1 MGTQEGERNWVD
13 VANNLLSRCNVNLK
27 LSTLSECGPDVF
39 VRLYETILGETVPDY
54 IASANSQED
63 DVHNVQ
69 SVIDSLSLDYLQ
81 ISLSHI
87 AGENVVR
94 GDKES
99 IKNLL
104 EIFDG
109 LLEYLNEEINE
120 ETQNDEPSDPQN
132 EDDADESKKPDNL
145 ETQQDRRSVSPNI
158 ENSEE
163 TGSSSELKGSDQ
175 MLTAK
180 QQEPAGPPP
189 PASGAVDVEGA
200 PHQDQ
205 MFSAIPLQP
214 PSQRDTSHA
223 PGRPLRAASLSQGST
238 EETNPDITR
247 VEDSKVTTETLTNG
261 IMSPAHCL
269 SSGGSDDSAS
279 SERRIAAEMEEE
291 TLEPTNGGP
300 RRVLFRTQPDVLFL
314 TLRDEVSAIT
324 PSPPDTDEDGEV
336 LSCTQRFKDR
346 GTSFRTSTD
355 IGSVPE
361 SSEESLAYRRR
372 RNREA
377 EQELHHISE
386 NLSHRL
392 EELDLMLKRVLGESD
407 GSSGMREEDG
417 QSIGSDGVKRTRR
430 KRRGQPD
437 PDKREA
443 SASPPREC
451 RSVHSRLEEAMA
463 EALSLDDGKQTNL
476 QVPHHSKRGE
486 SHYRSSQRKRLESKA
501 YEEELR
507 RCEERERTKLQIAR
521 RGAQRAER
529 EYREAILRD
538 VSPSPRSSPSKTKT
552 QHKTQR
558 KTQTAAQRRFEVPR
572 RTPSLRIRENELL
585 PLLREE
591 LPHLHVSPHALGR
604 MWEQQ
609 MQQVDRLHAAS
620 SSRIPHH
627 RKLFQQL
634 EEAQRKHDLLVDL
647 VNRDQDHNRRLVS
660 VTAVKPRHF
669 GFPLHHRHAVES
681 FHLLFF
687 QREFKERIQQQ
698 KSVQS
703 NLREQR
709 QQIAWAKKYH
719 RDYHVQ
725 HRARLMRARTREE
738 KMFRQL
744 FEEGLELQKLRLR
757 EQKAHAKEQQLEHQ
771 RRQQDQIE
779 SLENYYKDQVR
790 HKHTRRPVSGYNH
803 WSFSYMCDAF
813 CLSQFS
819 LLAEKLAHE
828 REEIQVRKKA
838 QEKALLKMK
847 RELRSRMEREI
858 RDLQK
863 IIIQN
868 DEDDHFQNLEVQRLR
883 NQVHMASFQYNTSYL
898 H

>member
-1 MGTQEGERNWVD
+1 MGTQEGDRNWVD

-39 VRLYETILGETVPDY
+39 VTLYETILGETVPDY

-87 AGENVVR
+87 TGENVVS

-109 LLEYLNEEINE
+109 LLEYLNEELNE
-120 ETQNDEPSDPQN
+120 ETQNGATRMFVFSHQIEPNDPQN
-132 EDDADESKKPDNL
+132 EDEADESKKPANL
-145 ETQQDRRSVSPNI
+145 ETQQERRSVSPSVEAQSTDFSVNHLKLKLSQCLYTFSRI
-158 ENSEE
+158 CTSLKIQNSKGASDVASLEVPQMAHE
-163 TGSSSELKGSDQ
+163 PQFEHPYYKSSFVTKLRGNWIGC
-175 MLTAK
+175 MA
-180 QQEPAGPPP
+180 EPAVPPLT
-189 PASGAVDVEGA
+189 SGAVEGA

-214 PSQRDTSHA
+214 PSQRDTPHA
-223 PGRPLRAASLSQGST
+223 PGRPIRAASLSQGST

-247 VEDSKVTTETLTNG
+247 VEADNSLILASVFKVKISQRICCESESGKLWTVGHEKHVETVT
-261 IMSPAHCL
+261 
-269 SSGGSDDSAS
+269 
-279 SERRIAAEMEEE
+279 
-291 TLEPTNGGP
+291 
-300 RRVLFRTQPDVLFL
+300 
-314 TLRDEVSAIT
+314 
-324 PSPPDTDEDGEV
+324 
-336 LSCTQRFKDR
+336 
-346 GTSFRTSTD
+346 
-355 IGSVPE
+355 VPE
-361 SSEESLAYRRR
+361 SPEESLAYRRK
-372 RNREA
+372 RNKEA
-377 EQELHHISE
+377 EEELHHISE

-407 GSSGMREEDG
+407 GSHSSG
-417 QSIGSDGVKRTRR
+417 SVKRTRR
-430 KRRGQPD
+430 KHRGKPD
-437 PDKREA
+437 PDKRK
-443 SASPPREC
+443 ASPSPRRER
-451 RSVHSRLEEAMA
+451 RSAHGQLEEAMA

-486 SHYRSSQRKRLESKA
+486 SHHRSSQRKHLESEA

-507 RCEERERTKLQIAR
+507 RCEERERTELQIAR
-521 RGAQRAER
+521 RGAQKAER

-538 VSPSPRSSPSKTKT
+538 VSPSPKPSPGKTKT
-552 QHKTQR
+552 QQ

-572 RTPSLRIRENELL
+572 KTPSLRIRENELL

-609 MQQVDRLHAAS
+609 MQQVDKLHAVS
-620 SSRIPHH
+620 SSRHPHH
-627 RKLFQQL
+627 HKLCKQL

-647 VNRDQDHNRRLVS
+647 VNRDQDHNRRL
-660 VTAVKPRHF
+660 
-669 GFPLHHRHAVES
+669 
-681 FHLLFF
+681 
-687 QREFKERIQQQ
+687 REFKERIQQQ

-703 NLREQR
+703 KLREQR
-709 QQIAWAKKYH
+709 QQIARAKKYH
-719 RDYHVQ
+719 NDYHVQ
-725 HRARLMRARTREE
+725 HRARLMRARTKEE
-738 KMFRQL
+738 KFRQL

-757 EQKAHAKEQQLEHQ
+757 EQRAYAKEQQLEHQ
-771 RRQQDQIE
+771 RRQQDQFE
-779 SLENYYKDQVR
+779 SLENYYKD
-790 HKHTRRPVSGYNH
+790 
-803 WSFSYMCDAF
+803 
-813 CLSQFS
+813 QFS

>member
-175 MLTAK
+175 TLTAK

-223 PGRPLRAASLSQGST
+223 PGRPLTAASLSQGST

-355 IGSVPE
+355 IGRSVPE

-443 SASPPREC
+443 SASPREC
-451 RSVHSRLEEAMA
+451 RSVQSRLEEAMA

-521 RGAQRAER
+521 RGAQKAER

-647 VNRDQDHNRRLVS
+647 VNRDQDHNRRL
-660 VTAVKPRHF
+660 
-669 GFPLHHRHAVES
+669 
-681 FHLLFF
+681 
-687 QREFKERIQQQ
+687 REFKERIQQQ

-779 SLENYYKDQVR
+779 SLENYYKDQ
-790 HKHTRRPVSGYNH
+790 
-803 WSFSYMCDAF
+803 
-813 CLSQFS
+813 FS

>member
-1 MGTQEGERNWVD
+1 MGTQEGDRNWVD

-39 VRLYETILGETVPDY
+39 VTLYETILGETVPDY

-87 AGENVVR
+87 TGENVVS

-109 LLEYLNEEINE
+109 LLEYLNEELNE
-120 ETQNDEPSDPQN
+120 ETQNGATLEPNDPQN
-132 EDDADESKKPDNL
+132 EDEADESKKPANL
-145 ETQQDRRSVSPNI
+145 ETQQERRSVSPSV

-163 TGSSSELKGSDQ
+163 TGLAGEVKGSDQ
-175 MLTAK
+175 TLTAK
-180 QQEPAGPPP
+180 QQEPAVPPLT
-189 PASGAVDVEGA
+189 SGAVEGA

-214 PSQRDTSHA
+214 PSQRDTPHA
-223 PGRPLRAASLSQGST
+223 PGRPIRAASLSQGST

-261 IMSPAHCL
+261 IMSPVHCL

-279 SERRIAAEMEEE
+279 SRRRIAAEMEGE

-336 LSCTQRFKDR
+336 LSHIQRFKDR
-346 GTSFRTSTD
+346 GTSLRTSTD
-355 IGSVPE
+355 IGRTVPE
-361 SSEESLAYRRR
+361 SPEESLAYRRK
-372 RNREA
+372 RNKEA
-377 EQELHHISE
+377 EEELHHISE

-407 GSSGMREEDG
+407 GSHSSG
-417 QSIGSDGVKRTRR
+417 SVKRTRR
-430 KRRGQPD
+430 KHRGKPD
-437 PDKREA
+437 PDKRK
-443 SASPPREC
+443 ASPSPRRER
-451 RSVHSRLEEAMA
+451 RSAHGQLEEAMA

-486 SHYRSSQRKRLESKA
+486 SHHRSSQRKHLESEA

-507 RCEERERTKLQIAR
+507 RCEERERTELQIAR
-521 RGAQRAER
+521 RGAQKAER

-538 VSPSPRSSPSKTKT
+538 VSPSPKPSPGKTKT
-552 QHKTQR
+552 QQ

-572 RTPSLRIRENELL
+572 KTPSLRIRENELL

-609 MQQVDRLHAAS
+609 MQQVDKLHAVS
-620 SSRIPHH
+620 SSRHPHH
-627 RKLFQQL
+627 HKLCKQL

-647 VNRDQDHNRRLVS
+647 VNRDQDHNRRL
-660 VTAVKPRHF
+660 
-669 GFPLHHRHAVES
+669 
-681 FHLLFF
+681 
-687 QREFKERIQQQ
+687 REFKERIQQQ

-703 NLREQR
+703 KLREQR
-709 QQIAWAKKYH
+709 QQIARAKKYH
-719 RDYHVQ
+719 NDYHVQ
-725 HRARLMRARTREE
+725 HRARLMRARTKEE

-757 EQKAHAKEQQLEHQ
+757 EQRAYAKEQQLEHQ
-771 RRQQDQIE
+771 RRQQDQFE
-779 SLENYYKDQVR
+779 SLENYYKD
-790 HKHTRRPVSGYNH
+790 
-803 WSFSYMCDAF
+803 
-813 CLSQFS
+813 QFS

>member
-13 VANNLLSRCNVNLK
+13 VANNLLSRCNINLK

-39 VRLYETILGETVPDY
+39 VTLYKTILGETVPDY

-87 AGENVVR
+87 TGENVVS

-109 LLEYLNEEINE
+109 LLEYLNEELNE
-120 ETQNDEPSDPQN
+120 ETQNGGTHEPN
-132 EDDADESKKPDNL
+132 EDEADESKKPANL
-145 ETQQDRRSVSPNI
+145 ETQQERRSVSPSV

-163 TGSSSELKGSDQ
+163 TGSASELKGSDQ
-175 MLTAK
+175 TLTAK
-180 QQEPAGPPP
+180 QQEPAVPPLT
-189 PASGAVDVEGA
+189 SGAVDVEGA

-214 PSQRDTSHA
+214 PSQRDTPHA
-223 PGRPLRAASLSQGST
+223 PGHPLRAASLSQGST

-247 VEDSKVTTETLTNG
+247 VEVSKVTTETLTNG
-261 IMSPAHCL
+261 IMSPVDCL

-279 SERRIAAEMEEE
+279 SGRRIAAEMEGE

-300 RRVLFRTQPDVLFL
+300 RRVLFRTQPNVLFL
-314 TLRDEVSAIT
+314 NLRDEVSAIT

-336 LSCTQRFKDR
+336 LSCIQRFKDR
-346 GTSFRTSTD
+346 GTSLRTSTD
-355 IGSVPE
+355 IRTVPE
-361 SSEESLAYRRR
+361 SSEESLAYRRK
-372 RNREA
+372 RNKEA
-377 EQELHHISE
+377 EEELHHISE

-407 GSSGMREEDG
+407 GSHSSSG
-417 QSIGSDGVKRTRR
+417 GVKRTRR
-430 KRRGQPD
+430 KHTEKSD
-437 PDKREA
+437 PDKRKA
-443 SASPPREC
+443 STSPRPEC
-451 RSVHSRLEEAMA
+451 RSSHGQLEEAMA

-486 SHYRSSQRKRLESKA
+486 SHHRPSQRKHLESEA

-507 RCEERERTKLQIAR
+507 RCEERERTEIQMAR
-521 RGAQRAER
+521 RGAQKAER

-538 VSPSPRSSPSKTKT
+538 VSPSPKPSPGKTKT
-552 QHKTQR
+552 QQKA
-558 KTQTAAQRRFEVPR
+558 QTAAQRRFEVPR
-572 RTPSLRIRENELL
+572 KTSSLRIKENELL

-591 LPHLHVSPHALGR
+591 LPHLLVSPHALGR

-609 MQQVDRLHAAS
+609 MQQVDGLHAVS
-620 SSRIPHH
+620 SSRDPHH
-627 RKLFQQL
+627 HKLCKQL

-647 VNRDQDHNRRLVS
+647 VNRDQDHNRRL
-660 VTAVKPRHF
+660 
-669 GFPLHHRHAVES
+669 
-681 FHLLFF
+681 
-687 QREFKERIQQQ
+687 REFKERIQKQ

-703 NLREQR
+703 KLREQR
-709 QQIAWAKKYH
+709 QQIARAKKYH
-719 RDYHVQ
+719 NDYHVQ
-725 HRARLMRARTREE
+725 HRARLMRARTKEE

-757 EQKAHAKEQQLEHQ
+757 EQRAYAKEQQLEHQ
-771 RRQQDQIE
+771 RRQQDQFE
-779 SLENYYKDQVR
+779 SLENYYKD
-790 HKHTRRPVSGYNH
+790 
-803 WSFSYMCDAF
+803 
-813 CLSQFS
+813 QFS

-883 NQVHMASFQYNTSYL
+883 NQVQMASFQYNTSYL

>member
-13 VANNLLSRCNVNLK
+13 VANNLLSRCNVNLT
-27 LSTLSECGPDVF
+27 LSALSECGPDVF
-39 VRLYETILGETVPDY
+39 VTLYETILGETVPDY

-87 AGENVVR
+87 TGENVVR

-120 ETQNDEPSDPQN
+120 ERQNDEPNDPQN
-132 EDDADESKKPDNL
+132 EDESKTPANL
-145 ETQQDRRSVSPNI
+145 ETQQERRSVLPSI

-175 MLTAK
+175 ALAAK
-180 QQEPAGPPP
+180 QQESAAPPLT
-189 PASGAVDVEGA
+189 SGAVDVEGA
-200 PHQDQ
+200 PQQDQ
-205 MFSAIPLQP
+205 IFSAIPLQP
-214 PSQRDTSHA
+214 PSQRDTLLS

-247 VEDSKVTTETLTNG
+247 VEDSKGTTETLANG

-269 SSGGSDDSAS
+269 SPGGSDDSAS
-279 SERRIAAEMEEE
+279 SERRIAEEMEGE

-314 TLRDEVSAIT
+314 TLQDEVSAIT
-324 PSPPDTDEDGEV
+324 PSPPDTDEDEEV

-346 GTSFRTSTD
+346 GTSLRTSTD
-355 IGSVPE
+355 IGRTVPE
-361 SSEESLAYRRR
+361 SSEESLAYRRQ
-372 RNREA
+372 RNKEA
-377 EQELHHISE
+377 EEELHHISE

-417 QSIGSDGVKRTRR
+417 QSISSDGVKRTRR
-430 KRRGQPD
+430 KRRGKPD
-437 PDKREA
+437 PDKQKA
-443 SASPPREC
+443 SPSPPREC

-463 EALSLDDGKQTNL
+463 EALSLDDGKQANL
-476 QVPHHSKRGE
+476 QVPHRSKRGE
-486 SHYRSSQRKRLESKA
+486 SHHRSSQRKHLESEV

-507 RCEERERTKLQIAR
+507 KCEERERTKLQIAR
-521 RGAQRAER
+521 RGAQKAER

-538 VSPSPRSSPSKTKT
+538 VSPSPRPSPSKT
-552 QHKTQR
+552 KTQR

-572 RTPSLRIRENELL
+572 KTPSLRIRENELL

-609 MQQVDRLHAAS
+609 MQQVDKLHAAS
-620 SSRIPHH
+620 SSRSPHH
-627 RKLFQQL
+627 RKLFKQL

-647 VNRDQDHNRRLVS
+647 VNRDQDHNRRL
-660 VTAVKPRHF
+660 
-669 GFPLHHRHAVES
+669 
-681 FHLLFF
+681 
-687 QREFKERIQQQ
+687 REFKDRIQQQ

-703 NLREQR
+703 KLREQR
-709 QQIAWAKKYH
+709 QQVARAKKYH
-719 RDYHVQ
+719 NDYHVQ

-757 EQKAHAKEQQLEHQ
+757 EQRAYAKEQQLEHQ

-779 SLENYYKDQVR
+779 SLENYYKD
-790 HKHTRRPVSGYNH
+790 
-803 WSFSYMCDAF
+803 
-813 CLSQFS
+813 QFS